1 MISLGQMLLCLFGVP
16 YSKRNATP
24 LRIMLKMFL
33 KKNILYYSKLLK
45 RFRIDS
51 GELFGLLYVTTHD
64 HPPVSNLSNAS
75 GDLVTTTT
83 STLLLYIYILLLYIY
98 IYIYSVHKPTVK
110 HELRRNPL
118 RNTALKIVESTPVL
132 TWLLF
137 KSIQFDFPCRCYD
150 VRFLFR

>member
-98 IYIYSVHKPTVK
+98 IYIFCTQTYRKTRAQTQSPPK
-110 HELRRNPL
+110 HCFENRGKHPGANLV
-118 RNTALKIVESTPVL
+118 IVQEH
-132 TWLLF
+132 
-137 KSIQFDFPCRCYD
+137 SI
-150 VRFLFR
+150 